1 MISLEKVL
9 SAQNMLL
16 ACKRVRVNKGALGVD
31 GMTVDELEGHFRRHW
46 ASICAHIR
54 EGRYIPSP
62 VKRVDIPKPDG
73 GTRMLGI
80 PTVQDRLIQQAI
92 AEVLVEHFDPTFSE
106 FSYGFR
112 PGRSAHQAIEQ
123 TQRYI
128 AEGCSWIVEMD
139 LAKFFDTVNHDRLI
153 SVLERNCRDK
163 MLIRLIRRYLRT
175 GILADGLVTP
185 RDEGTPQ
192 GSPLSPILS
201 LIVLDELD
209 KYLEKRG
216 LKFCRYADDCN
227 IYVASERAGNR
238 VLTNTIKFIEETLK
252 LRVNR
257 DKSGVFRPRRAK
269 FLGYTF
275 VGKTGQP
282 LVHPKSFKRLQDKPR
297 TVFYRARGGSLF
309 RTIRVLNAILRGWRQ
324 YFKLDTR
331 KGGAKRSTYTSDA
344 IFVSWCGLH
353 GNDREHANENF
364 NVAAWMT
371 FARGSP
377 PTTGV
382 ERGGMPTHATCATR
396 SRCLSSNNTDST
408 ASSRCAESPSTTNS
422 ETAGCRTAR
431 PNAQH

>member
-16 ACKRVRVNKGALGVD
+16 ACKRVRVNKGAPGVD

-92 AEVLVEHFDPTFSE
+92 AQVLVEHFDPTFSE

-257 DKSGVFRPRRAK
+257 DKGVFRPRRAK

-282 LVHPKSFKRLQDKPR
+282 LVHPKSFKRLKDKLR
-297 TVFYRARGGSLF
+297 AVFYRARGGSLF
-309 RTIRVLNAILRGWRQ
+309 RTIGELNAILRGWRQ
-324 YFKLDTR
+324 YFRLDNR
-331 KGGAKRSTYTSDA
+331 KGVFAALDIHIRRHLRKLVWIAWKRPRTRERELQRRGLDDFRAWKSANNGRGAWWNANARHMRDA
-344 IFVSWCGLH
+344 FPLSFFKQHGLYSLLAM
-353 GNDREHANENF
+353 R
-364 NVAAWMT
+364 
-371 FARGSP
+371 
-377 PTTGV
+377 
-382 ERGGMPTHATCATR
+382 
-396 SRCLSSNNTDST
+396 
-408 ASSRCAESPSTTNS
+408 
-422 ETAGCRTAR
+422 
-431 PNAQH
+431 